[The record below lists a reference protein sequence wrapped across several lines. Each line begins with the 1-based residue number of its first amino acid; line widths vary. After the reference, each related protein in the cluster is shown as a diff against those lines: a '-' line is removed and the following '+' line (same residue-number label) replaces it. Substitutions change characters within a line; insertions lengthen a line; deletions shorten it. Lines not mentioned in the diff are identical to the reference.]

1 LPRDAANAR
10 GTCHIARRAPSEG
23 GCGADNSTVPTATIQ
38 LPRVVRFATVAAFL
52 AIGVAAASE
61 AAAGVHTTTAP
72 TRSGPADSYGGLVR
86 AENGQPCAGEYQVR
100 GVTVHGRP
108 ACTHGPDGLPV
119 FYAASGS
126 TRGGGGKKSPA
137 PSPSPTPTSTAP
149 TAPTA
154 PSGARCGTDGPRVQA
169 VYVHAA
175 DVADRYASLL
185 PSLDQWTAN
194 VDSVY
199 ATSAAETGGVR
210 HVRFV
215 TDANCVPVVAD
226 VTVSSTGDD
235 NLSNTITELQAQGFN
250 RTDRKYL
257 LWVDAGV
264 YCGIATVESDD
275 SAAATNRNNSGP
287 SYGRVDSGCWGG
299 DTEAHELE
307 HNLGG
312 VQMSA
317 PHSDGGWHC
326 TDEYDRMC
334 YETSGHTMTYPC
346 ALEHD
351 HVFDCGHDDYFST
364 APDPNGYLAS
374 HWNSANSVFLTST
387 S

>member
-1 LPRDAANAR
+1 M
-10 GTCHIARRAPSEG
+10 
-23 GCGADNSTVPTATIQ
+23 
-38 LPRVVRFATVAAFL
+38 
-52 AIGVAAASE
+52 
-61 AAAGVHTTTAP
+61 
-72 TRSGPADSYGGLVR
+72 
-86 AENGQPCAGEYQVR
+86 
-100 GVTVHGRP
+100 
-108 ACTHGPDGLPV
+108 
-119 FYAASGS
+119 FYAASGGS
-126 TRGGGGKKSPA
+126 RGGGGGGKKTPA
-137 PSPSPTPTSTAP
+137 PSPSPTPTPTPTSTAP
-149 TAPTA
+149 STPT
-154 PSGARCGTDGPRVQA
+154 GARCGTDGARVQA

-175 DVADRYASLL
+175 DVADSYSGLLASLE
-185 PSLDQWTAN
+185 QWTAN
-194 VDSVY
+194 VDSVF

-215 TDANCVPVVAD
+215 TDASCTPAVAD

-235 NLSNTITELQAQGFN
+235 DLSNTITELQAQGYN

-257 LWVDAGV
+257 LWVDASV
-264 YCGIATVESDD
+264 YCGIATVENDD

-312 VQMSA
+312 VQLSA

-346 ALEHD
+346 PLEHD
-351 HVFDCGHDDYFST
+351 HVLDCGHDDYFST
-364 APDPNGYLAS
+364 VPDPNGYLAS
-374 HWNSANSVFLTST
+374 HWNSANSVFLTSA

>member
-1 LPRDAANAR
+1 MRVALVTPRR
-10 GTCHIARRAPSEG
+10 WLPSEG
-23 GCGADNSTVPTATIQ
+23 RYTADNSMVPTPDSQ
-38 LPRVVRFATVAAFL
+38 LPRALRLTTVVAFL
-52 AIGVAAASE
+52 GIGVFAASE
-61 AAAGVHTTTAP
+61 AAAGIHNVTTP
-72 TRSGPADSYGGLVR
+72 TRSGPADSYSGLVR

-108 ACTHGPDGLPV
+108 ACTHGPDGLPM
-119 FYAASGS
+119 FYAASGGS
-126 TRGGGGKKSPA
+126 RGGGGGGKKTPA
-137 PSPSPTPTSTAP
+137 PSPSPTPTPTSTVPSTP
-149 TAPTA
+149 T
-154 PSGARCGTDGPRVQA
+154 GARCGTDGPRVQA

-175 DVADRYASLL
+175 DVADRYSGLLASLE
-185 PSLDQWTAN
+185 QWTAN
-194 VDSVY
+194 VDSVF

-215 TDANCVPVVAD
+215 TDASCTPVVTD

-235 NLSNTITELQAQGFN
+235 SLSNTITELQAQGYN

-257 LWVDAGV
+257 LWVDAAV
-264 YCGIATVESDD
+264 YCGIGTVENDD
-275 SAAATNRNNSGP
+275 SAATTNRNNSGP

-374 HWNSANSVFLTST
+374 HWNSANSVFLTGT

>member
-1 LPRDAANAR
+1 MRPMRVALVTPRR
-10 GTCHIARRAPSEG
+10 WLPSEG
-23 GCGADNSTVPTATIQ
+23 RYTADKSMVPTPNSQ
-38 LPRVVRFATVAAFL
+38 LPRALRSATVLAFL
-52 AIGVAAASE
+52 AIGVFAASE
-61 AAAGVHTTTAP
+61 AAAGIHNVTTP
-72 TRSGPADSYGGLVR
+72 TRSGPADSYSGLVR
-86 AENGQPCAGEYQVR
+86 AENGQPYAGEYQVR

-108 ACTHGPDGLPV
+108 ACTHGPDGLPM
-119 FYAASGS
+119 FYAASGGS
-126 TRGGGGKKSPA
+126 RGGGGGGKKTPA
-137 PSPSPTPTSTAP
+137 PSPSPTPTPTSTAP
-149 TAPTA
+149 STPT
-154 PSGARCGTDGPRVQA
+154 GARCGTDGARVQA

-175 DVADRYASLL
+175 DVADRYSGLLASLE
-185 PSLDQWTAN
+185 QWAAN
-194 VDSVY
+194 VDSVF

-215 TDANCVPVVAD
+215 TDASCTPVVAD

-235 NLSNTITELQAQGFN
+235 NLSNTITELQAQGYN

-257 LWVDAGV
+257 LWVDSAV
-264 YCGIATVESDD
+264 YCGIGTVENDD
-275 SAAATNRNNSGP
+275 SAATTNRNNSGP

>member
-1 LPRDAANAR
+1 M
-10 GTCHIARRAPSEG
+10 
-23 GCGADNSTVPTATIQ
+23 VPTPNSQ
-38 LPRVVRFATVAAFL
+38 LLRALRSATVLAFL
-52 AIGVAAASE
+52 AIGVFAASE
-61 AAAGVHTTTAP
+61 AAAGIHNVTTPA
-72 TRSGPADSYGGLVR
+72 RSGPADSYSGLVR
-86 AENGQPCAGEYQVR
+86 AETGQPCAGEYQVR

-108 ACTHGPDGLPV
+108 ACTHGPDGLPM
-119 FYAASGS
+119 FHAASGGS
-126 TRGGGGKKSPA
+126 RGGGGGGKKTPA
-137 PSPSPTPTSTAP
+137 PSPSPTPTP
-149 TAPTA
+149 TPTA
-154 PSGARCGTDGPRVQA
+154 PSTPTGARCGTDGPRVQA

-175 DVADRYASLL
+175 DVADRYSGLLASLE
-185 PSLDQWTAN
+185 QWTAN
-194 VDSVY
+194 VDSVF

-215 TDANCVPVVAD
+215 TDASCTPVVTD

-235 NLSNTITELQAQGFN
+235 NLSNTITELQAQGYN

-257 LWVDAGV
+257 LWVDAAV
-264 YCGIATVESDD
+264 YCGIGTVENDD
-275 SAAATNRNNSGP
+275 SAATTNRNNSGP